1 MKVLFDTNVVL
12 DVLLDRESFADDAA
26 LLLAKVEQS
35 EISGFICATTVTTIH
50 YLATKTLGPKAAA
63 KHIKEL
69 LSLFAIAPVNRVVVE
84 DAVAAKFADFEDA
97 VLWAAASHAGAKY
110 IVTRNIGDFKNAILP
125 VFEPREFLNALE
137 SLRNEGGK
145 VKVPVW

>member
-1 MKVLFDTNVVL
+1 MKVLFDTNVIL
-12 DVLLDRESFADDAA
+12 DVLLDREPFADDAA

-50 YLATKTLGPKAAA
+50 YLATKVLGPRAAA
-63 KHIKEL
+63 MHLRSL
-69 LSLFAIAPVNRVVVE
+69 LSLFVIAPVNRVVLE
-84 DAVAAKFADFEDA
+84 DAVEAKFGDFEDA

-110 IVTRNIGDFKNAILP
+110 IVTRNIGDFKNATLP

-137 SLRNEGGK
+137 SLRNEGDK
-145 VKVPVW
+145 E